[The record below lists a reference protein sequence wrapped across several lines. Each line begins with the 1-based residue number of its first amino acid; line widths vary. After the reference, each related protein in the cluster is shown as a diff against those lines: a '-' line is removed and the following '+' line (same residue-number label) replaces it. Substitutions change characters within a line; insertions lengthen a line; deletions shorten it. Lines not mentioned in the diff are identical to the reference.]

1 MTYQIEL
8 PVFEGLF
15 DLLLFFIQRDE
26 LDIYDIPIAKV
37 TGNFLKY
44 IEGMEQTDIEIASDF
59 ILVAATLMRIKAKM
73 LLPRQELDAEGN
85 LIDPRKELVQ
95 QLLEYK
101 KFKAVAQEM
110 IAWEENMLKRNPRGN
125 VVGELREIARKI
137 GVEVQLEEVDLY
149 QIMTAYQEMNKRHLD
164 EVEKLKLKSIMPYPY
179 TVAGQKKYILYWLTH
194 QKRISFVEILA
205 ECPTRVYASFN
216 FLAILDMLQ
225 SNLIGIDIG
234 DGFNNFWIF
243 RVSSTKNAVF
253 K

>member
-8 PVFEGLF
+8 PVFQGPF

-26 LDIYDIPIAKV
+26 LDIYDIPIAEV
-37 TGNFLKY
+37 TGNFLTY
-44 IEGMEQTDIEIASDF
+44 IEQMEETNIEIASEF

-85 LIDPRKELVQ
+85 LIDPRKELIQ

-101 KFKAVAQEM
+101 KFKAIALEM
-110 IAWEENMLKRNPRGN
+110 QVLEESMLKRKSRGN
-125 VVGELREIARKI
+125 VVSELREIGKKI

-149 QIMTAYQEMNKRHLD
+149 QIMTAYQNMNRRYLD
-164 EVEKLKLKSIMPYPY
+164 EQEKLKLKSIIPYPY
-179 TVAGQKKYILYWLTH
+179 TVAGQKKYLLYWLTH

-225 SNLIGIDIG
+225 SKFIGIDIG
-234 DGFNNFWIF
+234 DGFNNFSIF
-243 RVSSTKNAVF
+243 RLSSSKSAVLN
-253 K
+253 

>member
-8 PVFEGLF
+8 PVFEGPF

-26 LDIYDIPIAKV
+26 LDIYDIPIAKI
-37 TGNFLKY
+37 TENFLTY
-44 IEGMEQTDIEIASDF
+44 IENMEETNIEVASDF

-110 IAWEENMLKRNPRGN
+110 IAWEDNMLKRNPRGN

-149 QIMTAYQEMNKRHLD
+149 QIMTAYQDMNKRYLD
-164 EVEKLKLKSIMPYPY
+164 EVEKLKLKSIIPYPY

-243 RVSSTKNAVF
+243 RIASSKNAVF